1 LKNKLNC
8 YPTTNGGNFREIDSP
23 SVCFFSYLL
32 TSICDDLFLLIKI
45 KIQRL
50 NVQEY
55 NWELD
60 VLAELS
66 REKLWGSKTP
76 MVKLPKLW
84 LSKW

>member
-1 LKNKLNC
+1 M
-8 YPTTNGGNFREIDSP
+8 
-23 SVCFFSYLL
+23 
-32 TSICDDLFLLIKI
+32 KI
-45 KIQRL
+45 KIQHL

-84 LSKW
+84 PSKW